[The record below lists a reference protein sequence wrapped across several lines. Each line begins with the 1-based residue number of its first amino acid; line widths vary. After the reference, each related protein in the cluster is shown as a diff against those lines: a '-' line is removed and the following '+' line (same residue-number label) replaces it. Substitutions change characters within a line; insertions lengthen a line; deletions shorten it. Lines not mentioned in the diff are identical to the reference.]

1 MCLRA
6 RFVRRAIRICVGEKV
21 TPLLCGHLCTVFILS
36 GCSGTE
42 HGRGTG
48 DDASPDTHTRRQPA
62 ARAVHRVP
70 CTHGNGGDVTT
81 SERDDGGN
89 EGGDDGSASG
99 AGVTAVTRV
108 SLLGLV
114 ARRPATLGTCGL
126 EVGRAMSGG
135 CGGAASTSE
144 HSSRP
149 STLDTDS
156 SLEDMRNPGV
166 VATVR

>member
-1 MCLRA
+1 M
-6 RFVRRAIRICVGEKV
+6 
-21 TPLLCGHLCTVFILS
+21 HLCAVFVLS
-36 GCSGTE
+36 GYSGTE

-48 DDASPDTHTRRQPA
+48 DDASTDTQTWRQTA

-70 CTHGNGGDVTT
+70 STRGNGGDGTNGERGDV
-81 SERDDGGN
+81 RDDCG
-89 EGGDDGSASG
+89 EDGCASG
-99 AGVTAVTRV
+99 DGVTSVETV
-108 SLLGLV
+108 PLHGLV
-114 ARRPATLGTCGL
+114 ARRPATLGTCGFDA
-126 EVGRAMSGG
+126 GRATSGG

>member
-1 MCLRA
+1 M
-6 RFVRRAIRICVGEKV
+6 
-21 TPLLCGHLCTVFILS
+21 PS
-36 GCSGTE
+36 
-42 HGRGTG
+42 
-48 DDASPDTHTRRQPA
+48 TR
-62 ARAVHRVP
+62 
-70 CTHGNGGDVTT
+70 GNGGDVTT

-99 AGVTAVTRV
+99 GGVTAVERV
-108 SLLGLV
+108 SLHGLV
-114 ARRPATLGTCGL
+114 ARRPATLATCGL
-126 EVGRAMSGG
+126 EAGRATSDG